1 MRRILLV
8 VLVMASIVAGCG
20 GGGDGGGGG
29 GGGGGGAGDLPA
41 ASTVIFGTAYDP
53 TSLAVTGKATSL
65 KAGTPMV
72 AVGRAFSAR
81 PAASITV
88 QVGSGSNSRP
98 VRPVAASNNAESA
111 DIFATDLSGDQLG
124 PGTWVIS
131 FLAGGKIIASGFL
144 TVSP

>member
-8 VLVMASIVAGCG
+8 FLVMASLVAACG

-29 GGGGGGAGDLPA
+29 GGGGGDLPA
-41 ASTVIFGTAYDP
+41 GSTVIFGTAYDA

-72 AVGRAFSAR
+72 AVGRSFSAR

-88 QVGSGSNSRP
+88 QVGSGSSSRP
-98 VRPVAASNNAESA
+98 VRPVSASNNADAA
-111 DIFATDLSGDQLG
+111 DLFATDLSVDQLG

-144 TVSP
+144 TVTP